1 MVNLKIIIPIIIIVI
16 IASAIAFSLE
26 QETIEEEVIVQQW
39 IKSGPFSIEKSE
51 YNLGE
56 KIFLTVSAIPKSE
69 SGEVMFF
76 RPSDN
81 PVPQKFENIEGVPK
95 DTIKSKV
102 KYLGIE
108 FDGSSKEN
116 FNRYFEPKMHP
127 YKGPC
132 SIDGLVGEWVM
143 VFSGTEYKP
152 IFFEITNEMVSWY
165 DKEHFDPVC

>member
-76 RPSDN
+76 RPSDK

-95 DTIKSKV
+95 DMIKSKI

-116 FNRYFEPKMHP
+116 FNRYFEPKMNVF
-127 YKGPC
+127 KNIC
-132 SIDGLVGEWVM
+132 SKNDLIGEWVII
-143 VFSGTEYKP
+143 FHGTDYNP
-152 IFFEITNEMVSWY
+152 IYFEIINQTSSW
-165 DKEHFDPVC
+165 ENRTFEPVC